1 MSRPLSA
8 VAIYERDDLMHGLL
22 REWLSGAGYAVRD
35 SLLPSHPAA
44 AVDLAIVSITMPKQ
58 ESNAMLRG
66 VQRRHPR
73 IPIIALSSQARSGL
87 SSDGTAARALGVER
101 VLAKPLTRNELLA
114 AVRDVIGPPQ
124 ADNARQQRPR
134 S

>member
-1 MSRPLSA
+1 MTSMSRPLSA

-35 SLLPSHPAA
+35 SLVPSDPAA

-66 VQRRHPR
+66 VQSLHPR

-101 VLAKPLTRNELLA
+101 VLAKPLTRNELVA
-114 AVRDVIGPPQ
+114 AVHAVIGPP
-124 ADNARQQRPR
+124 
-134 S
+134 